1 MEVKISY
8 RQLEAQPQIEE
19 RIESKASKLK
29 KFFQGKMHID
39 WTCTKDGDMHHSDA
53 TVRGDH
59 FEVHAK
65 SSDPN
70 LFKSVDEV
78 AERLEVQIQK
88 KSAQLKEKIHRK

>member
-8 RQLEAQPQIEE
+8 RQLESQPQIEE
-19 RIESKASKLK
+19 RISNKASKLK
-29 KFFQGKMHID
+29 KFFHGKMHVD
-39 WTCTKDGDMHHSDA
+39 WTCSKEGDMHQSDA

-65 SSDPN
+65 CSDAN

-78 AERLEVQIQK
+78 AERLETQIRRK
-88 KSAQLKEKIHRK
+88 NEQLKVKIHKK